1 MKEFYNLDDGEVEGL
16 MLNIN
21 PKYLV
26 NTKGRKTAVVLSMK
40 EYRLL
45 IEYLEDLEDTL
56 EMDAAVE
63 TETDS
68 RGYREIRA
76 ELKKEMKT
84 CSYN

>member
-1 MKEFYNLDDGEVEGL
+1 MKEVYNLDKGKEGIF

-45 IEYLEDLEDTL
+45 MEHLEDLEDIL
-56 EMDAAVE
+56 EMDVAVE
-63 TETDS
+63 AETDS
-68 RGYREIRA
+68 RDYQEIRA
-76 ELKKEMKT
+76 ELKKEGKL
-84 CSYN
+84 

>member
-1 MKEFYNLDDGEVEGL
+1 

-45 IEYLEDLEDTL
+45 IEYLEDLEDIL
-56 EMDAAVE
+56 EMDEAVE

-68 RGYREIRA
+68 RDYQEIRA
-76 ELKKEMKT
+76 ELKKEGKL
-84 CSYN
+84 

>member
-1 MKEFYNLDDGEVEGL
+1 MLD
-16 MLNIN
+16 IN

-45 IEYLEDLEDTL
+45 MKHLEDLEDIL

-63 TETDS
+63 TETAS
-68 RGYREIRA
+68 RDYREIRA
-76 ELKKEMKT
+76 ELKKKENFECPDALYCLFKT
-84 CSYN
+84 SC

>member
-1 MKEFYNLDDGEVEGL
+1 MREIHNLNDEEEENLV
-16 MLNIN
+16 LNIN

-45 IEYLEDLEDTL
+45 MEHLEDLEDIL
-56 EMDAAVE
+56 EMDTAVK

-68 RGYREIRA
+68 RDYQEIRV
-76 ELKKEMKT
+76 ELKKEGKL
-84 CSYN
+84 

>member
-1 MKEFYNLDDGEVEGL
+1 

-45 IEYLEDLEDTL
+45 IEYLENLEDTL

-68 RGYREIRA
+68 RDYREIRA
-76 ELKKEMKT
+76 ELKKEGKL
-84 CSYN
+84 

>member
-1 MKEFYNLDDGEVEGL
+1 

-45 IEYLEDLEDTL
+45 IEYLEDLEDIL

-68 RGYREIRA
+68 RDYREIRA
-76 ELKKEMKT
+76 ELKKEGKL
-84 CSYN
+84 

>member
-1 MKEFYNLDDGEVEGL
+1 
-16 MLNIN
+16 MLNLN

-45 IEYLEDLEDTL
+45 IERLEDLEDIL
-56 EMDAAVE
+56 EMDEAVE

-68 RGYREIRA
+68 RDYREIRA
-76 ELKKEMKT
+76 ELKKEGKL
-84 CSYN
+84 

>member
-1 MKEFYNLDDGEVEGL
+1 MEERGIF

-45 IEYLEDLEDTL
+45 IEHLEDLEDIL

-68 RGYREIRA
+68 RDYREIRA
-76 ELKKEMKT
+76 ELKEEGKL
-84 CSYN
+84 

>member
-1 MKEFYNLDDGEVEGL
+1 MEGFITL
-16 MLNIN
+16 IMEGRGIFMLNLN

-45 IEYLEDLEDTL
+45 IERLEDLEDIL
-56 EMDAAVE
+56 EMDEAVE

-68 RGYREIRA
+68 RDYREIRA
-76 ELKKEMKT
+76 ELKKEGKL
-84 CSYN
+84 

>member
-1 MKEFYNLDDGEVEGL
+1 MEGRGIF
-16 MLNIN
+16 MLNLN

-45 IEYLEDLEDTL
+45 IERLEDLEDIL
-56 EMDAAVE
+56 EMDEAVE

-68 RGYREIRA
+68 RDYREIRA
-76 ELKKEMKT
+76 ELKKAGKL
-84 CSYN
+84 